1 MKFINKNAYITTAI
15 YGKSFCP
22 AAATTFYLLLRNI
35 LRVAAVNMVASFVL
49 FIGKFFTPSVTVFI
63 LYLILGYDPVI
74 SSNIND
80 IVSVLVFVWII
91 SYFVASMFA
100 EIFGMSIETILCCY
114 IADEEMFAPENRHA
128 DGALKTTMHT
138 TAKSASD
145 MKIVPVDNEGDGGKA
160 TENQRIDDAVQKK
173 PVGAIASDTGPTLL

>member
-1 MKFINKNAYITTAI
+1 
-15 YGKSFCP
+15 
-22 AAATTFYLLLRNI
+22 
-35 LRVAAVNMVASFVL
+35 
-49 FIGKFFTPSVTVFI
+49 
-63 LYLILGYDPVI
+63 
-74 SSNIND
+74 
-80 IVSVLVFVWII
+80 
-91 SYFVASMFA
+91 MFA